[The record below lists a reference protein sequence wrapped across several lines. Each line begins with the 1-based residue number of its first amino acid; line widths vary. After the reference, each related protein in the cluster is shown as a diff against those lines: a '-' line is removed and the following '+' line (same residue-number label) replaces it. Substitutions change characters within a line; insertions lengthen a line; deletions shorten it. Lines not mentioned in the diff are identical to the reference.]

1 MHPGQS
7 PQVLQHDVQQQ
18 LDGGQWSH
26 INPFYKSYNDI
37 LSLQASEVNFTTIP
51 AEYVEVLIDFLYDN
65 SASRLLSKKY
75 TEAFITNMLVIA
87 DQLFIDRLKDIFQV
101 HVLKRFTM
109 KRSTE
114 WLELAFTYHCDL
126 LKKSIF
132 DFLCA
137 NLSEVLENRYLEH
150 LDMDYLTELDERY
163 KDMFPEIKYRQ
174 VVPSPA
180 ISEELIESLAK
191 GVVVDLSATSVSLNG
206 SAQKGSSKGVREPKS
221 ATKTKTDYEK
231 EGKLS
236 LQLKEEEARIEDSP
250 SKVEKNLAAILS
262 EESARVAE
270 QEIQEKNKA
279 IWTKVATDKKP
290 EPKRKVLVNA
300 NEVLRNEDKM
310 CENFSNL
317 KLALNE
323 ERNRKSLS
331 TPREDEG
338 SASIVQGSPTE
349 ASPSQFNSLSL
360 GDFLSSPSSGMGRLS
375 QKQRKRQSIRAS
387 ESEGGGEPG
396 TPYRVESVWNVPCN
410 DVPVTTPDFGESSSR
425 KKTPNGSSQ
434 KTNKA
439 NKPHEKRVIN
449 FDAILVEDKREKE
462 YFTKLK
468 NKSLAMTQL
477 EEVAIGELLNFYNAA
492 QVFDET
498 IVIVRKVR
506 QQVSQNF
513 SQWARPADSSTLEYV
528 ASGGASAAAVDGE
541 TV

>member
-1 MHPGQS
+1 
-7 PQVLQHDVQQQ
+7 
-18 LDGGQWSH
+18 
-26 INPFYKSYNDI
+26 
-37 LSLQASEVNFTTIP
+37 
-51 AEYVEVLIDFLYDN
+51 
-65 SASRLLSKKY
+65 
-75 TEAFITNMLVIA
+75 MLVIA
-87 DQLFIDRLKDIFQV
+87 DQLFIDRLKEIFQV

-174 VVPSPA
+174 VVPSPV
-180 ISEELIESLAK
+180 ISEELIESVAK
-191 GVVVDLSATSVSLNG
+191 GVVVDLSATSVSVNG

-236 LQLKEEEARIEDSP
+236 LALKEEEARIEDSP

-270 QEIQEKNKA
+270 QEIQERNKA

-331 TPREDEG
+331 TPWEDEG
-338 SASIVQGSPTE
+338 TAAIVQGSPTE

-375 QKQRKRQSIRAS
+375 QKQRKRQSSRAS
-387 ESEGGGEPG
+387 ESEGGGEPA
-396 TPYRVESVWNVPCN
+396 TPYRPIPESVWNVPSN

-425 KKTPNGSSQ
+425 KKTTPNSSSQ

-439 NKPHEKRVIN
+439 NKNHEKRVIN

-468 NKSLAMTQL
+468 NKSLAVTQL
-477 EEVAIGELLNFYNAA
+477 EEMAIGELLNFYNAA

-498 IVIVRKVR
+498 IVVTRKVR
-506 QQVSQNF
+506 QQVSHNF
-513 SQWARPADSSTLEYV
+513 SQWGRPADSFTLEYV
-528 ASGGASAAAVDGE
+528 ASGGAAVVDGE